1 MNVSFLNIYRKI
13 KTRND
18 FIFIIISFFIV
29 LLLIFVVPEFFPNN
43 YYALTN
49 YDNINSAP
57 TLKHIFGTDYLG
69 RDVFIRVLMA
79 SKLSL
84 QIACITSIVSV
95 LIGTIYGVISG
106 YFGGKIDTIMMRIV
120 DGLYAIPF
128 IFLSIL
134 LVAIFGRNF
143 LLIFIAIG
151 CVSWL
156 DIARV
161 IRGQTLEIK
170 NKEYILAAKIMG
182 LSSTRIIFK
191 HVLHNLISSIVI
203 FTTLTVPSILY
214 TSTFLGFMG
223 FGVQPPLAGLGELIS
238 DGSANISIGYWWTLL
253 FPCIFMIILVLLL
266 NGISGIIKEII
277 NDKS

>member
-1 MNVSFLNIYRKI
+1 MFNIYRKI

-69 RDVFIRVLMA
+69 RDVFIRVLIA

-84 QIACITSIVSV
+84 QIAFITSIVSV

-143 LLIFIAIG
+143 FLIFIAIG

-161 IRGQTLEIK
+161 MHIEPKRK
-170 NKEYILAAKIMG
+170 VKY
-182 LSSTRIIFK
+182 SS
-191 HVLHNLISSIVI
+191 
-203 FTTLTVPSILY
+203 
-214 TSTFLGFMG
+214 
-223 FGVQPPLAGLGELIS
+223 E
-238 DGSANISIGYWWTLL
+238 
-253 FPCIFMIILVLLL
+253 VLLDTEHGL
-266 NGISGIIKEII
+266 RDMRLRNANVDPYPKEVRIEPLSKEEI
-277 NDKS
+277 ENLLSKEDPDVATALRPFAIDRDTYSYDAFKDSHYLYEFPDRKM

>member
-57 TLKHIFGTDYLG
+57 TLKHIFGTDY
-69 RDVFIRVLMA
+69 F
-79 SKLSL
+79 
-84 QIACITSIVSV
+84 
-95 LIGTIYGVISG
+95 
-106 YFGGKIDTIMMRIV
+106 KIDTIMMRIV

>member
-1 MNVSFLNIYRKI
+1 MNVSFLNIYTRIKKRK
-13 KTRND
+13 D
-18 FIFIIISFFIV
+18 FIFIILSFFIL
-29 LLLIFVVPEFFPNN
+29 LLLIFIVPEFFPKN
-43 YYALTN
+43 YYAITN
-49 YDNINSAP
+49 YNNINSSP
-57 TLKHIFGTDYLG
+57 TLSHIFGTDYLG
-69 RDVFIRVLMA
+69 RDVFIRVLIA

-84 QIACITSIVSV
+84 QIAFITSIVSV
-95 LIGTIYGVISG
+95 FIGTVYGVISG
-106 YFGGKIDTIMMRIV
+106 YFGGKVDSIMMRIV

-143 LLIFIAIG
+143 FLIFIAIG

-182 LSSTRIIFK
+182 LSSTKIIFK
-191 HVLHNLISSIVI
+191 HILHNLVSSIVI

-253 FPCIFMIILVLLL
+253 FPCIFMILLVLLL

-277 NDKS
+277 NDRS

>member
-84 QIACITSIVSV
+84 QIAFITSIVSV

-214 TSTFLGFMG
+214 TSTFLGFM
-223 FGVQPPLAGLGELIS
+223 
-238 DGSANISIGYWWTLL
+238 
-253 FPCIFMIILVLLL
+253 
-266 NGISGIIKEII
+266 
-277 NDKS
+277 

>member
-1 MNVSFLNIYRKI
+1 M
-13 KTRND
+13 RND

-84 QIACITSIVSV
+84 QIAFITSIVSV

-161 IRGQTLEIK
+161 IRGQTLEIR

-266 NGISGIIKEII
+266 NGISSIIKEII

>member
-1 MNVSFLNIYRKI
+1 MRK
-13 KTRND
+13 D
-18 FIFIIISFFIV
+18 FVFIITSFIV
-29 LLLIFVVPEFFPNN
+29 MLLLIFIIPEFFPKN
-43 YYALTN
+43 YYAMTDYN
-49 YDNINSAP
+49 NINSSP
-57 TLKHIFGTDYLG
+57 SMKHIFGTDYLG
-69 RDVFIRVLMA
+69 RDVFIRVLVA

-84 QIACITSIVSV
+84 QIAFITSIVSV
-95 LIGTIYGVISG
+95 FIGTIYGVISG
-106 YFGGKIDTIMMRIV
+106 YFGGKVDSVMMRIV

-128 IFLSIL
+128 IFLAIL

-143 LLIFIAIG
+143 ILIFIAIG

-156 DIARV
+156 DTARV

-191 HVLHNLISSIVI
+191 HVLHNLVSSIVV

-266 NGISGIIKEII
+266 NGISNVIKRLLY
-277 NDKS
+277 DRY

>member
-1 MNVSFLNIYRKI
+1 MNVSFLNIYTRIKKRK
-13 KTRND
+13 D
-18 FIFIIISFFIV
+18 FIFIILSFFIL
-29 LLLIFVVPEFFPNN
+29 LLLIFIVPEFFPKN
-43 YYALTN
+43 YYAITN
-49 YDNINSAP
+49 YNNINSSP
-57 TLKHIFGTDYLG
+57 TLSHIFGTDYLG
-69 RDVFIRVLMA
+69 RDVFIRVLIA

-84 QIACITSIVSV
+84 QIAFITSIVSV
-95 LIGTIYGVISG
+95 FIGTVYGVISG
-106 YFGGKIDTIMMRIV
+106 YFGGKVDSIMMRIV

-143 LLIFIAIG
+143 FLIFIAIG

-182 LSSTRIIFK
+182 LSSTKIIFK
-191 HVLHNLISSIVI
+191 HILHNLISSIVI

-253 FPCIFMIILVLLL
+253 FPCIFMILLVLLL

-277 NDKS
+277 NDRS

>member
-1 MNVSFLNIYRKI
+1 M
-13 KTRND
+13 RND

-49 YDNINSAP
+49 YYNIMSAP

-84 QIACITSIVSV
+84 QIAFITSIVSV

-134 LVAIFGRNF
+134 LVAIFGSNF
-143 LLIFIAIG
+143 LLIFIAI
-151 CVSWL
+151 
-156 DIARV
+156 
-161 IRGQTLEIK
+161 
-170 NKEYILAAKIMG
+170 
-182 LSSTRIIFK
+182 
-191 HVLHNLISSIVI
+191 
-203 FTTLTVPSILY
+203 
-214 TSTFLGFMG
+214 
-223 FGVQPPLAGLGELIS
+223 
-238 DGSANISIGYWWTLL
+238 
-253 FPCIFMIILVLLL
+253 
-266 NGISGIIKEII
+266 
-277 NDKS
+277 